1 MKLSEFELEVMTLF
15 WKDKSSTA
23 PEIHRKISK
32 NKKVTYSTVKTIIDR
47 LEQKSALKR
56 VKNFGRTIVYSPA
69 VKQEELRKPL
79 IKKFIDKVFS
89 GNPRLLINHL
99 LEEDQLSKED
109 IEYLKTIRDL
119 CLID

>member
-47 LEQKSALKR
+47 LEQKLALKR

-69 VKQEELRKPL
+69 VKQEELQKPL

-109 IEYLKTIRDL
+109 IEYLKTI
-119 CLID
+119 INKKGK